1 MKINGKRYDWSD
13 VDIHLPG
20 LNIEILEISYDDELE
35 KELQYGKGSR
45 PNGYGTGNYK
55 PTAKLSMSREEF
67 NKLLDYC
74 QKKDVPLYKLEIP
87 KIVVSYANDNYPT
100 QTDVLPRVSVT
111 KTSAKAA
118 QGDKSLKV
126 DLDLLVAGVINW
138 NGVKA
143 I

>member
-13 VDIHLPG
+13 VDINLPG

-35 KELQYGKGSR
+35 KELQYGKGSK
-45 PNGYGTGNYK
+45 PKGYGTGNYK
-55 PTAKLSMSREEF
+55 PSGKISLSREEF
-67 NKLLDYC
+67 NNLLEYC
-74 QKKDVPLYKLEIP
+74 KKKNVPLYKLEIP
-87 KIVVSYANDNYPT
+87 KMVVSYANDNFPT
-100 QTDVLPRVSVT
+100 QTDVLPNVSFT

-126 DLDLLVAGVINW
+126 DLDLLIAGPIIW

>member
-1 MKINGKRYDWSD
+1 VRVNGKKYDWSD

-20 LNIEILEISYDDELE
+20 LNIEIQEISYDDELE

-55 PTAKLSMSREEF
+55 PTSKMSMSREAF
-67 NKLLDYC
+67 NELLDYC
-74 QKKDVPLYKLEIP
+74 KKKKVPLYKLEIP
-87 KIVVSYANDNYPT
+87 KIVVSYANDNYPM
-100 QTDVLPRVSVT
+100 QTDVLPQVSFS

-126 DLDLLVAGVINW
+126 DLDLLVAGVISW